1 MLKNYF
7 ILLFVSLV
15 IGCSKHKESMN
26 INLSIDGFKKGNIY
40 LQKIKD
46 STLINIDSVFVQND
60 KPIVLKYL
68 INSPEIF
75 YINMD
80 ISNNNNRIEFFGEK
94 GDISIKAS
102 LKKFNSD
109 FEISGSFN
117 DSIYRKYLNIIN
129 QFNYKRLEL
138 IKLSFEKA
146 QNKQIDSVE
155 LIESKIKNLNKRQ
168 YLYNLNY
175 AVTNGDS
182 NVAPFIALNEFSQ
195 GSKVLLDTI
204 KNSLNKEVL
213 TSKYGMMLKKIIETK

>member
-1 MLKNYF
+1 
-7 ILLFVSLV
+7 
-15 IGCSKHKESMN
+15 MN

-155 LIESKIKNLNKRQ
+155 LIESEIKNLNKRQ
-168 YLYNLNY
+168 YLYSLNY

>member
-1 MLKNYF
+1 
-7 ILLFVSLV
+7 
-15 IGCSKHKESMN
+15 MN

-155 LIESKIKNLNKRQ
+155 LIESEIKNLNKRQ

-195 GSKVLLDTI
+195 ESKIILDTI